1 MEVYEYKGRNKRGD
15 IMQGTV
21 DAPNAEGVVSWMQ
34 SSGISP
40 IHVQLKQDPLKDQ
53 PAWIRAL
60 QGAKRLNDTDL
71 LLLTRQMA
79 TLMKA
84 GVPMIQAVNG
94 LKTSSRNPAMTK
106 LLRAL
111 HASLDKG
118 SELSAAMSRHPDFFD
133 EYYTNM
139 IRVGE
144 SSGKLDEIFNRLFLQ
159 LDFDRRMRQK
169 IKGVL
174 RYPSFVMSAI
184 VAAMFIMTVYVIPS
198 FSKVYGSMNIELPA
212 TTVFLIS
219 ISTFAAKNWMFILTL
234 LALVILAVRYYVST
248 PEGRYNWDK
257 YKLKI
262 PVIGGVLTK
271 ATTARFCRSFETA
284 MKSGVPIV
292 TAFTLVSRVVDNAF
306 YRERILLMREAVS
319 HGDSLLRS
327 FLSAGIFTPMELQMI
342 AVGEDTGDV
351 EGMVQQLATLYQEE
365 VEYEASQ
372 LTETLEPILL
382 VFMAMLVLVLLIGIF
397 LPMWNMTEMIH

>member
-1 MEVYEYKGRNKRGD
+1 MEIYEYKGRNKRGD
-15 IMQGTV
+15 VMQGTV
-21 DAPNAEGVVSWMQ
+21 EAPNAEGVVNWMT

-40 IHVQLKQDPLKDQ
+40 IHVQLREDPLKGQ
-53 PAWIRAL
+53 PAWIRAI
-60 QGAKRLNDTDL
+60 QGAKKLNATDL

-94 LKTSSRNPAMTK
+94 LKASSRNPAMTR

-118 SELSAAMSRHPDFFD
+118 SELSAAMAQHPEFFD
-133 EYYTNM
+133 DYYINM

-144 SSGKLDEIFNRLFLQ
+144 SSGKLDEIFKRLFIQ

-174 RYPSFVMSAI
+174 RYPAFVFIAI
-184 VAAMFIMTVYVIPS
+184 MAAMFIMTVYVIPS
-198 FSKVYGSMNIELPA
+198 FTRVYSGMNVKLPGI
-212 TTVFLIS
+212 TVFLMS
-219 ISTFAAKNWMFILTL
+219 VSNFMSNNWMLMLTL
-234 LALVILAVRYYVST
+234 LALSVLGVRYYLST
-248 PEGRYNWDK
+248 PEGRYNWDM

-262 PVIGGVLTK
+262 PIIGPVLAK

-292 TAFTLVSRVVDNAF
+292 TAFTLVSRVVDNTF
-306 YRERILLMREAVS
+306 YKERILLMREAVS

-327 FLSAGIFTPMELQMI
+327 FLLAGIFTPMELQMI
-342 AVGEDTGDV
+342 AVGEETGDV
-351 EGMVQQLATLYQEE
+351 EDMVQQLATLYQEE
-365 VEYEASQ
+365 VEFEASQ
-372 LTETLEPILL
+372 LTEMLEPVLL
-382 VFMAMLVLVLLIGIF
+382 LFMAALVLVLLLGIF
-397 LPMWNMTEMIH
+397 LPMWNMTQFIQ

>member
-15 IMQGTV
+15 VMQGTV
-21 DAPNAEGVVSWMQ
+21 EAPNAEGVVNWMT
-34 SSGISP
+34 STGIAP
-40 IHVQLKQDPLKDQ
+40 IHVQLKEDPLKDQ
-53 PAWIRAL
+53 PGWIRAL
-60 QGAKRLNDTDL
+60 QGAKKLNDTDL
-71 LLLTRQMA
+71 LMLTRQMA
-79 TLMKA
+79 TLMRA

-94 LKTSSRNPAMTK
+94 LKTSSRNPSMTK
-106 LLRAL
+106 LLRSL
-111 HASLDKG
+111 HSSLDKG

-133 EYYTNM
+133 EYYINM

-144 SSGKLDEIFNRLFLQ
+144 SSGKLDEVFSRLFTQ

-169 IKGVL
+169 IKSVL

-184 VAAMFIMTVYVIPS
+184 MAAMFIMTMYVIPS
-198 FSKVYGSMNIELPA
+198 FTNVYKGMNIELPGM
-212 TTVFLIS
+212 TVFLIS
-219 ISTFAAKNWMFILTL
+219 ISTFAAKNWMLILTAMAVGVL
-234 LALVILAVRYYVST
+234 GVRYYLST
-248 PEGRYNWDK
+248 PEGRYKWDK
-257 YKLKI
+257 YKLHI
-262 PVIGGVLTK
+262 PVIGVILTK

-306 YRERILLMREAVS
+306 YQERVLLMREGVS

-342 AVGEDTGDV
+342 SVGEETGDV

-365 VEYEASQ
+365 VEYEAVQ
-372 LTETLEPILL
+372 LTETLEPVLL
-382 VFMAMLVLVLLIGIF
+382 LFMAALVLVLLLGIF
-397 LPMWNMTEMIH
+397 MPMWSMTQLIR

>member
-21 DAPNAEGVVSWMQ
+21 DAPNTEGVVNWML

-40 IHVQLKQDPLKDQ
+40 IHVQLKQDRLKGQ
-53 PAWIRAL
+53 PAWVRAL
-60 QGAKRLNDTDL
+60 QGAKRLNDSDL

-94 LKTSSRNPAMTK
+94 LKTSSRNPAMSK
-106 LLRAL
+106 LLRSL
-111 HASLDKG
+111 HASLDNG
-118 SELSAAMSRHPDFFD
+118 LELSAAMARHPDFFD
-133 EYYTNM
+133 AYYTNM

-144 SSGKLDEIFNRLFLQ
+144 SSGQLDEIFNSLFLQ

-174 RYPSFVMSAI
+174 RYPSFVLSAI
-184 VAAMFIMTVYVIPS
+184 VAAMFIMAVYVIPS
-198 FSKVYGSMNIELPA
+198 FSNVYSGMSMTLPA
-212 TTVFLIS
+212 MTVFLIAVS
-219 ISTFAAKNWMFILTL
+219 DFTTKHWLAI
-234 LALVILAVRYYVST
+234 LALFSLIVMAVRHYLST
-248 PEGRYNWDK
+248 TEGRYHWDK

-262 PVIGGVLTK
+262 PVIGAVLTK

-306 YRERILLMREAVS
+306 YCERILLMREAVS

-342 AVGEDTGDV
+342 GVGEDTGDV
-351 EGMVQQLATLYQEE
+351 EGMMQQLATLYQEE
-365 VEYEASQ
+365 VEYEADR

-382 VFMAMLVLVLLIGIF
+382 VFMAILVLVLLLGIF
-397 LPMWNMTEMIH
+397 LPMWNMTQLIH

>member
-21 DAPNAEGVVSWMQ
+21 EAPNAEGVVNWMT

-40 IHVQLKQDPLKDQ
+40 IHVQLKEDPLKDQ
-53 PAWIRAL
+53 PGWIRAL
-60 QGAKRLNDTDL
+60 QGAKKLSQTDL
-71 LLLTRQMA
+71 LLLTRQMS

-94 LKTSSRNPAMTK
+94 LKTSSRNPSMTK
-106 LLRAL
+106 LLRSL
-111 HASLDKG
+111 HSSLDKG

-133 EYYTNM
+133 DYYINM
-139 IRVGE
+139 VRVGE
-144 SSGKLDEIFNRLFLQ
+144 SSGKLDEVFNRLFLQ

-174 RYPSFVMSAI
+174 RYPSFVLSAI
-184 VAAMFIMTVYVIPS
+184 VAALFIMTIYVIPS
-198 FSKVYGSMNIELPA
+198 FSKVYSGMNIALP
-212 TTVFLIS
+212 TMTVFLIS
-219 ISTFAAKNWMFILTL
+219 VSNFASKNWMFILTIF
-234 LALVILAVRYYVST
+234 ALVILAVRYYLST

-262 PVIGGVLTK
+262 PVVGGVLTK

-292 TAFTLVSRVVDNAF
+292 TAFTLVSRVVENTF
-306 YRERILLMREAVS
+306 YQERILLMREAVS

-342 AVGEDTGDV
+342 AVGEETGDV

-382 VFMAMLVLVLLIGIF
+382 VFMAGLVLVLLLGIF
-397 LPMWNMTEMIH
+397 MPMWNMTQLIH

>member
-1 MEVYEYKGRNKRGD
+1 MEIYEYKGRNKHGD

-21 DAPNAEGVVSWMQ
+21 DAPSAEGVVNWMT

-40 IHVQLKQDPLKDQ
+40 IHVQLKVDPLKDQ
-53 PAWIRAL
+53 PGWIRAL
-60 QGAKRLNDTDL
+60 QGAKKLNDTDL
-71 LLLTRQMA
+71 LLLTRQMG

-94 LKTSSRNPAMTK
+94 LKTSSRNPSMTK
-106 LLRAL
+106 LLRSL
-111 HASLDKG
+111 HSFLDKG
-118 SELSAAMSRHPDFFD
+118 SELSAAMARHPDFFD
-133 EYYTNM
+133 DYYINM

-144 SSGKLDEIFNRLFLQ
+144 SSGKLDEVFNRLFLQ

-169 IKGVL
+169 IKSVL
-174 RYPSFVMSAI
+174 RYPSFVMIAI
-184 VAAMFIMTVYVIPS
+184 VVALFIMTVYVIPS
-198 FSKVYGSMNIELPA
+198 FTKVYSGMNIALPA
-212 TTVFLIS
+212 MTVLLIS
-219 ISTFAAKNWMFILTL
+219 ISSFASNNWMFIVTIAAL
-234 LALVILAVRYYVST
+234 LVLAVKYYLST

-257 YKLKI
+257 YKLRI
-262 PVIGGVLTK
+262 PVIGPVLTK

-306 YRERILLMREAVS
+306 YQERILLMREAVS

-327 FLSAGIFTPMELQMI
+327 FLSAGIFTPMELQMV
-342 AVGEDTGDV
+342 AVGEETGDI

-372 LTETLEPILL
+372 LTEALEPILL
-382 VFMAMLVLVLLIGIF
+382 MFMAGLVLVLLLGIF
-397 LPMWNMTEMIH
+397 MPMWGMTQLIR

>member
-15 IMQGTV
+15 VMQGTV
-21 DAPNAEGVVSWMQ
+21 EAPNAEGVVNWMT
-34 SSGISP
+34 SAGIAP
-40 IHVQLKQDPLKDQ
+40 IHVQLKEDPLKDQ
-53 PAWIRAL
+53 PGWIRAL
-60 QGAKRLNDTDL
+60 QGAKKLNDTDL

-79 TLMKA
+79 TLMRA

-94 LKTSSRNPAMTK
+94 LKTSSRNPSMTK
-106 LLRAL
+106 LLRSL
-111 HASLDKG
+111 HSSLDKG

-133 EYYTNM
+133 DYYINM

-144 SSGKLDEIFNRLFLQ
+144 SSGKLDEVFSRLFTQ

-169 IKGVL
+169 IKSVL

-184 VAAMFIMTVYVIPS
+184 LAAMVIMTMYVIPS
-198 FSKVYGSMNIELPA
+198 FTNVYSGMNIELPGM
-212 TTVFLIS
+212 TVFLIS
-219 ISTFAAKNWMFILTL
+219 ISTFAAKNWMLILTAMSVAVL
-234 LALVILAVRYYVST
+234 GVRYYLST
-248 PEGRYNWDK
+248 PEGRYKWDK
-257 YKLKI
+257 YKLRI
-262 PVIGGVLTK
+262 PVIGVILTK

-306 YRERILLMREAVS
+306 YQERVLLMREGVS

-342 AVGEDTGDV
+342 SVGEETGDV

-365 VEYEASQ
+365 VEYEAVQ
-372 LTETLEPILL
+372 LTETLEPVLL
-382 VFMAMLVLVLLIGIF
+382 LFMAALVLVLLLGIF
-397 LPMWNMTEMIH
+397 MPMWSMTQLIR